1 MATTSSSNGKCRL
14 WTRVVVAACLLGLA
28 GCVSM
33 TEPECRSAN
42 WYDYGWRDAL
52 GGLRPMYEVY
62 AYQCDALKVKASEG
76 DYMKGWYEGKWEYD
90 HRMHSSDCCGP

>member
-1 MATTSSSNGKCRL
+1 MATTSSNSVKRSL
-14 WTRVVVAACLLGLA
+14 WIRVAVSACLLGLA

-52 GGLRPMYEVY
+52 GGLRPAYEVY
-62 AYQCDALKVKASEG
+62 AYQCEALKVKANEG
-76 DYMKGWYEGKWEYD
+76 DYMKGWHEGKWEYD
-90 HRMHSSDCCGP
+90 RRAHASDCCGP

>member
-1 MATTSSSNGKCRL
+1 
-14 WTRVVVAACLLGLA
+14 
-28 GCVSM
+28 M

-62 AYQCDALKVKASEG
+62 AHQCDALKVKANEG
-76 DYMKGWYEGKWEYD
+76 DYMKGWHEGKWEYD
-90 HRMHSSDCCGP
+90 HRVHSSDCCGP